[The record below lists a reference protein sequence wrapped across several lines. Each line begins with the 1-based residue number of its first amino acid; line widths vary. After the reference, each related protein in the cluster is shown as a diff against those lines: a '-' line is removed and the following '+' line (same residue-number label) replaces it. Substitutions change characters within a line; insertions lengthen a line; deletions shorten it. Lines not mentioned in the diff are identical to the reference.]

1 MKLFDRISDSIFE
14 NLDEKSSNSKN
25 KKTIEFLVSQVI
37 RKKNKIESDVVPS
50 FRNFLNN
57 EIK

>member
-14 NLDEKSSNSKN
+14 NLDEKGSNLKN

-37 RKKNKIESDVVPS
+37 RHKNKIESDVVPS

>member
-14 NLDEKSSNSKN
+14 NLNEEKSNPQN
-25 KKTIEFLVSQVI
+25 KKAIEFLVSQII
-37 RKKNKIESDVVPS
+37 RNKNKIESDVVPS
-50 FRNFLNN
+50 FQNFLNN

>member
-14 NLDEKSSNSKN
+14 NLDEKRSNLKN

-37 RKKNKIESDVVPS
+37 RHKNKIESDVVPS

>member
-14 NLDEKSSNSKN
+14 NLDETRSNLKN

-37 RKKNKIESDVVPS
+37 RHKNKIESDVVPS

>member
-1 MKLFDRISDSIFE
+1 MNLFDRISDSIFE
-14 NLDEKSSNSKN
+14 NLDEKRSNTKN

-37 RKKNKIESDVVPS
+37 RNKNKIESDVVPS
-50 FRNFLNN
+50 FQNFLNN